1 MQLNFSTAPSGNQPT
16 VFTFDKMDV
25 RVIRKDGEPWFV
37 AADVC
42 AALDVGNVSMAVSRL
57 DEDEKGISSV
67 DTLGGTQEQAII
79 NESGLYSLI
88 LTSRK
93 PAAKRFKKWVTAEVL
108 PSIRKTG
115 SYTVGQ
121 PQPPVA
127 LPDFTN
133 PAIAARAWAEQF
145 EAKAQAQEQLAITAP
160 KAQALDRISQ
170 ADGEMCITNAAKTI
184 GVQPKKLFEWMERH
198 DWIYRR
204 PGSKRHTAYQARI
217 KAGYLTHK
225 VTTVERSDGSEK
237 VVESVIVTPRGL
249 AKLAEVAA

>member
-37 AADVC
+37 ASDVC
-42 AALDVGNVSMAVSRL
+42 EALTIGNSRDAVGRL
-57 DEDEKGISSV
+57 DDDEKGVGTI
-67 DTLGGTQEQAII
+67 DTLGGAQEQAII

-93 PAAKRFKKWVTAEVL
+93 SAAKRFKKWVTAEVL

-121 PQPPVA
+121 PHPPVA

-145 EAKAQAQEQLAITAP
+145 EAKAQAQEQLAIAAP
-160 KAQALDRISQ
+160 KAQALDRIAQ
-170 ADGEMCITNAAKTI
+170 AEGEKCISDAAKAMQM
-184 GVQPKKLFEWMERH
+184 QPSKLFDWMDENG
-198 DWIYRR
+198 WIFRR
-204 PGSKRHTAYQARI
+204 RGKWVAYQDKI
-217 KAGYLTHK
+217 HAGCLRHR
-225 VTTVERSDGSEK
+225 VTLVELKNGATKEVDQ
-237 VVESVIVTPRGL
+237 VVVTPKGQT
-249 AKLAEVAA
+249 KLAQVAA

>member
-25 RVIRKDGEPWFV
+25 RVINKDGEPWFV

-93 PAAKRFKKWVTAEVL
+93 SAAKRFKKWVTSEVL

-115 SYTVGQ
+115 TYTVGQ
-121 PQPPVA
+121 PQPAFQVPATLSAA
-127 LPDFTN
+127 LRL
-133 PAIAARAWAEQF
+133 AAEQA
-145 EAKAQAQEQLAITAP
+145 EQIEQQQAQLAITAP
-160 KAQALDRISQ
+160 KAQALDRIAQ
-170 ADGEMCITNAAKTI
+170 ADGEKCISDAAKAM
-184 GVQPKKLFEWMERH
+184 QMPPRKLFTWM
-198 DWIYRR
+198 DKNGWIFRR
-204 PGSKRHTAYQARI
+204 GNKWVAYQNKI
-217 KAGYLTHK
+217 HSGCLTHR
-225 VTTVERSDGSEK
+225 VTLVELKNGATKEVDQ
-237 VVESVIVTPRGL
+237 VMVTPKGQT
-249 AKLAEVAA
+249 KLAEVAA

>member
-1 MQLNFSTAPSGNQPT
+1 MTQNLIPLAHPADTTAT
-16 VFTFDKMDV
+16 VTSIELLKIVNEERAKAGESVV
-25 RVIRKDGEPWFV
+25 RHNVFLSRCKDELDGEPYKIFV
-37 AADVC
+37 ESAKGQTPAFEAIEMTQDQCKLV
-42 AALDVGNVSMAVSRL
+42 AMRESKSVRRHVLARL
-57 DEDEKGISSV
+57 KELE
-67 DTLGGTQEQAII
+67 
-79 NESGLYSLI
+79 
-88 LTSRK
+88 
-93 PAAKRFKKWVTAEVL
+93 AKTAQ
-108 PSIRKTG
+108 T
-115 SYTVGQ
+115 
-121 PQPPVA
+121 QPPVA

-145 EAKAQAQEQLAITAP
+145 EAKAQAQEQLAIAAP
-160 KAQALDRISQ
+160 KAQALDRIAQ

-237 VVESVIVTPRGL
+237 VVESVIVTPKGL

>member
-1 MQLNFSTAPSGNQPT
+1 MTQNLIPLAQPADTT
-16 VFTFDKMDV
+16 VTVTSIELLEIVNEERAKAGESVV
-25 RVIRKDGEPWFV
+25 RHNVFLARCKDELDDSDYKIFVIEPPERGGRQIEAIRMNPDQCKLV
-37 AADVC
+37 AMRESKSVRRHVLA
-42 AALDVGNVSMAVSRL
+42 RL
-57 DEDEKGISSV
+57 KELE
-67 DTLGGTQEQAII
+67 
-79 NESGLYSLI
+79 
-88 LTSRK
+88 
-93 PAAKRFKKWVTAEVL
+93 AKVA
-108 PSIRKTG
+108 
-115 SYTVGQ
+115 Q
-121 PQPPVA
+121 PA

-133 PAIAARAWAEQF
+133 PAAAARAWAEQF
-145 EAKAQAQEQLAITAP
+145 EAKAQAQQQLAITAP
-160 KAQALDRISQ
+160 KAQALDRIAQ

-237 VVESVIVTPRGL
+237 VVESVIVTPKGL

>member
-1 MQLNFSTAPSGNQPT
+1 MQLNFSTAPSANQPT

-37 AADVC
+37 ASDVC
-42 AALDVGNVSMAVSRL
+42 EALTIGNVSDAVGRL
-57 DEDEKGISSV
+57 DDDEKGIGTV
-67 DTLGGTQEQAII
+67 DTLGGAQEQAVI
-79 NESGLYSLI
+79 NESGLYSLT

-121 PQPPVA
+121 PQPTVA

-160 KAQALDRISQ
+160 KAQALDRIAQ
-170 ADGEMCITNAAKTI
+170 ADGEKCISDAAKAM
-184 GVQPKKLFEWMERH
+184 QMPPRKLFTWM
-198 DWIYRR
+198 DKNGWIFRR
-204 PGSKRHTAYQARI
+204 GNKWVAYQNKI
-217 KAGYLTHK
+217 HSGCLTHR
-225 VTTVERSDGSEK
+225 VTLVELKNGATKEVDQ
-237 VVESVIVTPRGL
+237 VMVTPKGQT
-249 AKLAEVAA
+249 KLAEVAV